1 MASFKANS
9 NQFQHDEGLHFNM
22 MPVNHSHQNYA
33 HIPVQPDMRNA
44 VYEDSAFLPR
54 NLPLRTTLKSQK
66 SSNDM
71 QSLASYPD
79 QYDAND
85 NISEPLVVSSDP
97 RKRHYRF
104 SRFIPRTLLNIFGPI
119 FILAFYLFIVEFY
132 LNKPSVNGVM
142 PNRPIDSQIVFYA
155 WWLINIF
162 ILDWAKSGIAGYE
175 AAALMNPSIAP
186 KNARQLMWHTDRA
199 WGSLT
204 GWAKAVI
211 TTSRY
216 LFHKATQRKPS
227 EWTGPSALWFHLAL
241 SSMLLYIA
249 IPLSGLS
256 LEQESALRNGS
267 RRVEITGVNQTTF
280 DLRSANALAEQIGG
294 SWRRGWTTT
303 PDGASI
309 LYAPDGTPEVSDT
322 YFEDSIQGVYQALL
336 KNTSNPVNETI
347 TIFSGPQASERAY
360 GRAWGFLATISCTPV
375 HPYTGLKLLNMTSI
389 DQWSYRTI
397 TGGKILS
404 NMTRTDGMTAL
415 TTGSSQTL
423 GVNYKYVLATNDDI
437 QAVRRDY
444 SDLIVSLP
452 GANKPPYSRV
462 AEVVIWQAYDTRQE
476 NFKPGYFPDQTF
488 NDLATHPMVVNAT
501 ASDNLTYAGFAV
513 SCSTVSEVGHAALSA
528 TTNTFSDFV
537 VQPSTPD
544 RGLRVPGLIPQY
556 PGVTT
561 MTSLAF
567 AAMGNIII
575 GYLHNSTCA
584 TSFSTLCSP
593 WSGANAATRGVPIL
607 SETIKNFQLPT
618 ISPERMTLAMYKLLG
633 QVAIT
638 VMGTGPGNWTC
649 CDPGADASPD
659 LGILGLEPANDLVPG
674 IVPYQAVLVFLSLW
688 VAVTV
693 LPQLYPPFFR
703 RRWSEILDGF
713 AMFRLGAEWR
723 DAIHELD
730 GIDLVSP
737 DTARVLDQVP
747 GMIGDMN
754 PSGKGVVGFVGL
766 SRRKLSTSQNKSY
779 TYN

>member
-1 MASFKANS
+1 MARFKANS

-22 MPVNHSHQNYA
+22 MPTNHSHRNYA
-33 HIPVQPDMRNA
+33 HISVQSDTKSA
-44 VYEDSAFLPR
+44 AYEDTAFIPR

-66 SSNDM
+66 SSNDV
-71 QSLASYPD
+71 QSYISYPG

-85 NISEPLVVSSDP
+85 HISEPLVVISDP
-97 RKRHYRF
+97 RKGHYRF
-104 SRFIPRTLLNIFGPI
+104 SRYIPRTLLNIFGPI
-119 FILAFYLFIVEFY
+119 FILTFYLFIVEFY

-142 PNRPIDSQIVFYA
+142 PIRPIDSQIVFYA

-162 ILDWAKSGIAGYE
+162 ILDWAKSGITGFE

-186 KNARQLMWHTDRA
+186 KSARQLMWHTDRA

-216 LFHKATQRKPS
+216 LFHKATQGGPS

-241 SSMLLYIA
+241 SSLLLYIA

-280 DLRSANALAEQIGG
+280 DLRSANALAEQIAG

-322 YFEDSIQGVYQALL
+322 YFEDSIQ
-336 KNTSNPVNETI
+336 
-347 TIFSGPQASERAY
+347 
-360 GRAWGFLATISCTPV
+360 
-375 HPYTGLKLLNMTSI
+375 
-389 DQWSYRTI
+389 DQWSYRSV
-397 TGGKILS
+397 TGGKFLS
-404 NMTRTDGMTAL
+404 NTSRTDGLMAL
-415 TTGSSQTL
+415 ATGSSQTL
-423 GVNYKYVLATNDDI
+423 GVSYKYVLATNDDI
-437 QAVRRDY
+437 EGIRRDY
-444 SDLIVSLP
+444 SDLIANLSST
-452 GANKPPYSRV
+452 NKPPYSRV
-462 AEVVIWQAYDTRQE
+462 AEVVIWQAYDTSQG
-476 NFKPGYFPDQTF
+476 NFKPGNFPDQTF

-501 ASDNLTYAGFAV
+501 ASDNLTYAGFAI
-513 SCSTVSEVGHAALSA
+513 SCSTLSEVGHAALSA

-537 VQPSTPD
+537 PQPSTPD
-544 RGLRVPGLIPQY
+544 RGIRFPGLIVAY

-567 AAMGNIII
+567 AAMGNINM
-575 GYLHNSTCA
+575 GYLQNSSCDEN
-584 TSFSTLCSP
+584 FSTVCSP
-593 WSGANAATRGVPIL
+593 WAAANAATRGVPIL
-607 SETIKNFQLPT
+607 SETTKNFQLPT

-633 QVAIT
+633 QSWA
-638 VMGTGPGNWTC
+638 P
-649 CDPGADASPD
+649 
-659 LGILGLEPANDLVPG
+659 GLETGRVVTQEPTHRQIWA
-674 IVPYQAVLVFLSLW
+674 SLD
-688 VAVTV
+688 
-693 LPQLYPPFFR
+693 
-703 RRWSEILDGF
+703 SS
-713 AMFRLGAEWR
+713 AEWR
-723 DAIHELD
+723 DAVHELD

-737 DTARVLDQVP
+737 ENARVLDYVP

-754 PSGKGVVGFVGL
+754 PSGKGAVGFVGL
-766 SRRKLSTSQNKSY
+766 SRRKLSTSQNKAY